1 MLKLDIETIVEPFV
15 SKKRNIN
22 LVVGVINGDLHS
34 ILSFTGFSE
43 PSSSTPDGD
52 TLFEIGS
59 ITKVFTSTLLS
70 ILVEDGQLELKD
82 FIGNLIT
89 KYEHLPRNI
98 TLESLATHTSGLPRL
113 PSNLMKSAQKDPE
126 NPYAAYT
133 IENLDEYLRSYDGK
147 NVKTLGTI
155 SYSNL
160 GVGLLGHILA
170 HHLEMSY
177 EEAIVSRIC
186 NPLTLSNTR
195 ITLTDEQQARLAI
208 GRSSKGQPVK
218 NWDLP
223 TFAAAGALRSTANDL
238 LKFLAANLKPNQ
250 TPFEQAINNMHKI
263 RCEQFPPVEGIPK
276 LLSGVMKL
284 FPNEPLVLT
293 QHRGIA
299 LGWFITHLPSVQKDV
314 YWHNG
319 GTGGYRSFYGFV
331 KDTCTGVV
339 ILSNHANGIFEML
352 NKYSVDTIGLKIL
365 EKINSNN

>member
-34 ILSFTGFSE
+34 ILGFSGFSE

-70 ILVEDGQLELKD
+70 ILVEDGQLELKN

-147 NVKTLGTI
+147 NVKTLGII

-170 HHLEMSY
+170 HNLEISY

-208 GRSSKGQPVK
+208 GRSSKGKPVK

-223 TFAAAGALRSTANDL
+223 TFAGAGALKVATERCRRSGANRVEFHQLNLCDAAQLAGEFDL
-238 LKFLAANLKPNQ
+238 INCVGVLHHLPDPMAGIKSLAAKLAVGGLLHIFVYAELGRWEIQ
-250 TPFEQAINNMHKI
+250 LMQQAIALLQGQKRGDYRDGVKVGRQLFDSLPENN
-263 RCEQFPPVEGIPK
+263 R
-276 LLSGVMKL
+276 
-284 FPNEPLVLT
+284 N
-293 QHRGIA
+293 
-299 LGWFITHLPSVQKDV
+299 
-314 YWHNG
+314 
-319 GTGGYRSFYGFV
+319 V
-331 KDTCTGVV
+331 KRDKERWC
-339 ILSNHANGIFEML
+339 LENHQ
-352 NKYSVDTIGLKIL
+352 D
-365 EKINSNN
+365 